1 MKMTFA
7 YITSSNLT
15 VTVFMIFQAVS
26 PSFWSSMADTR
37 GRRPVY
43 LATLLVYVLACI
55 GLAMVTNYPML
66 LAFRM
71 LQAFGASSV
80 IAIGAGTIGK
90 KKFCFKVTPETY
102 RRFTNAKCT
111 MCLSHS

>member
-90 KKFCFKVTPETY
+90 K
-102 RRFTNAKCT
+102 
-111 MCLSHS
+111 